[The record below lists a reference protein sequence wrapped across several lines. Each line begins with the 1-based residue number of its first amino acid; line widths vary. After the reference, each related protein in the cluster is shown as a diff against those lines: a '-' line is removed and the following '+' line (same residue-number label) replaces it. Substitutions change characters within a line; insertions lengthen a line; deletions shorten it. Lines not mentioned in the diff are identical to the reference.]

1 MKSRSP
7 QMESKLKVEY
17 CFRTGEE
24 LADAIG
30 RILAEQLTR
39 AVQVLSR
46 PGDPLEGAV
55 HEARRCLKRARS
67 VLRLV
72 KFAIPNTYRRE
83 NGRLRE
89 VGRSLSELRDSHA
102 LIQTLDD
109 LEGHRKHR
117 QPNGSRERAF
127 QEAHTF
133 LESRGQE
140 IAKTMQEGGMKSS
153 IAQLKTAL
161 THIEKLSFAKVNAP
175 GIAKSLYRS
184 VKRGKKAFAAAKA
197 DAHPEK
203 FHDLRKRAKDLRY
216 QLSLFAEL
224 RPDLEQYSDSA
235 KELEQLLGDDHNLAV
250 LNDLLAE
257 VQDPA
262 RELHVLREK
271 ISGRQSALREKATKI
286 GGHLYRRK
294 KVWKDRLAAIA
305 AEP

>member
-7 QMESKLKVEY
+7 ETESKLKVEY

-24 LADAIG
+24 LPDAIG
-30 RILAEQLTR
+30 RILTEQLNR

-46 PGDPLEGAV
+46 PSDSQEGAV

-83 NGRLRE
+83 NDRLRD

-109 LEGHRKHR
+109 LEGHRKNR
-117 QPNGSRERAF
+117 RPNGSRERAF

-140 IAKTMQEGGMKSS
+140 IAKAMEKGGMKNS
-153 IAQLKTAL
+153 IAQLKTAI
-161 THIEKLSFAKVNAP
+161 THIEKLSLAKVNAP

-184 VKRGKKAFAAAKA
+184 VKRGKQAFAAAQA
-197 DAHPEK
+197 DSHPEK

-224 RPDLEQYSDSA
+224 RPDLDQYSNSA
-235 KELEQLLGDDHNLAV
+235 KELEQFLGDDHNLAV
-250 LNDLLAE
+250 LNDLLRE
-257 VQDPA
+257 VEDA
-262 RELHVLREK
+262 GGELQILREK

-305 AEP
+305 AER

>member
-1 MKSRSP
+1 MKRRSP
-7 QMESKLKVEY
+7 KTESKLKVQY

-24 LADAIG
+24 LPDAIG

-46 PGDPLEGAV
+46 PGDSLEGAV

-83 NGRLRE
+83 NGRLRD

-109 LEGHRKHR
+109 LEGHRKTR
-117 QPNGSRERAF
+117 RANAF
-127 QEAHTF
+127 RDAHTF
-133 LESRGQE
+133 LESRAEE
-140 IAKTMQEGGMKSS
+140 IAKAMDAGGMQNS

-175 GIAKSLYRS
+175 GIANSLYRS
-184 VKRGKKAFAAAKA
+184 VKRGRKAFAAAQA
-197 DAHPEK
+197 DTDPEK

-216 QLSLFAEL
+216 QVSLFAEL
-224 RPDLEQYSDSA
+224 RPDLEQYSSRA
-235 KELEQLLGDDHNLAV
+235 KDLEQILGDDHNLAV
-250 LNDLLAE
+250 LTDILGGI
-257 VQDPA
+257 QDPGG
-262 RELHVLREK
+262 ELHLIREK

-286 GGHLYRRK
+286 GDRLYRRK